1 MFHYFSIA
9 ATSRI
14 FIDPS
19 HFECELCSEM
29 NKDPLILPC
38 GYTFCYECLQ
48 KLILHSSDGQMS
60 CSLCKTPWSVL
71 ETLDLQGLWSVPNSD
86 LNKLPK
92 NYNTFSIVSAAE
104 NIDNYKVILA
114 IITLDNYVEFDKEK

>member
-29 NKDPLILPC
+29 YKDPLILPC

-60 CSLCKTPWSVL
+60 CSLCKTPWSV
-71 ETLDLQGLWSVPNSD
+71 PNSD
-86 LNKLPK
+86 LKKLPK